1 MSLCINLILYN
12 ELNLQGFQTRPY
24 VYVTPLHT
32 LVDRGYDAAIIWVE
46 VITNVGFE
54 ICLRELKNFD
64 GVHSRLRVVSSK
76 PLFLV

>member
-1 MSLCINLILYN
+1 MG
-12 ELNLQGFQTRPY
+12 LNLQGFQIRPY

-46 VITNVGFE
+46 SISTVGFQ

-64 GVHSRLRVVSSK
+64 GVHSSIQVVS
-76 PLFLV
+76 L